1 MFQCERTLGYYSL
14 QADDVGVVELGHD
27 GRFGQE
33 VPLLLLCVSCL
44 QGLQGHWD
52 VPLPWESHASITHL
66 TKLP

>member
-1 MFQCERTLGYYSL
+1 MFQCEHTLGYYSL
-14 QADDVGVVELGHD
+14 QADDIGVVELRHD
-27 GRFGQE
+27 GRLGQE